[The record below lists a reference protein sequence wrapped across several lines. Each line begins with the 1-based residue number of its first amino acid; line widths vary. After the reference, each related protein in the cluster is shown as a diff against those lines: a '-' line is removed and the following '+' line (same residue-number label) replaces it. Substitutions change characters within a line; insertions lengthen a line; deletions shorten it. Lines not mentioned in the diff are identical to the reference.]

1 MNSYSNND
9 RKKHVTRETIIG
21 LGEDSI
27 RKNYYP
33 ELQDKIASLE
43 RMSSRNRTLIMAI
56 PDVLLVS
63 DAKGNITPFSTT
75 SRAVTSHAL
84 EIMRSGEIMRQLRQ
98 YVLEVAENREGE
110 TVLFEMEINDRE
122 SIFEARLHPTEM
134 DEILIIIRDMTDRVQ
149 MEQRLRRMAETDH
162 LTGLSNRRRFEEH
175 LEGLTGRKKSGTGL
189 LLFDIDGLKVINE
202 TLGHMV
208 GDQVIVSVA
217 SLIRDQFLEKALTAR
232 IGGNEFGVLLLG
244 CDLIEIE
251 DCIEVFKHKLR
262 IFNELDQA
270 HLVDVSYGYA
280 YQGEG
285 VVDGRL
291 LYQEADN
298 NLYQHKL
305 LKEKSSKSGLVK
317 TLMKT
322 LEAKDYITEGHADR
336 MTVLAEK
343 LGSAIGFSQS
353 QLDRIR
359 LLTKFH
365 DLGKVGIPDSILKKP
380 GALNKEEWQVMK
392 THTMIGERIAST
404 MPELKEISRLILRHH
419 EYWDGTGY
427 PSQIKGE
434 KIPIEC
440 RVLSIVDAYDA
451 MTNERPYRKAITME
465 EALAEIKRCAGT
477 QFDPN
482 LTPIFDR
489 VCREYEGQESDK
501 REATS

>member
-1 MNSYSNND
+1 MSSYSNND
-9 RKKHVTRETIIG
+9 HKKNVTREAIIG

-63 DAKGNITPFSTT
+63 DSKGNITPFSTT
-75 SRAVTSHAL
+75 SRTVTSRAL
-84 EIMRSGEIMRQLRQ
+84 EILRSGEIMKQLRQ
-98 YVLEVAENREGE
+98 YVMEVVETGEGQ
-110 TVLFEMEINDRE
+110 TVLFEMKNNDSG
-122 SIFEARLHPTEM
+122 SIFEARLHLTEL
-134 DEILIIIRDMTDRVQ
+134 DEILIIIRDMTERIQ
-149 MEQRLRRMAETDH
+149 LEHRLRNMAETDH
-162 LTGLSNRRRFEEH
+162 LTGLNNRRCFEEH
-175 LEGLTGRKKSGTGL
+175 LTEVTGKKKVGTGL
-189 LLFDIDGLKVINE
+189 LLFDIDGLKFINE
-202 TLGHMV
+202 TLGHIA

-217 SLIRDQFLEKALTAR
+217 DLIQAQFGEKGFTAR
-232 IGGNEFGVLLLG
+232 IGGNEFGVLIFVYEMAEIEG
-244 CDLIEIE
+244 LIERFK
-251 DCIEVFKHKLR
+251 DQLRVF
-262 IFNELDQA
+262 NQQDQA

-280 YQGEG
+280 FQGEG
-285 VVDGRL
+285 IINGRL

-305 LKEKSSKSGLVK
+305 LKEKSSKSGLVR

-336 MTVLAEK
+336 MSALAER
-343 LGSAIGFSQS
+343 LGTAVGFSHS
-353 QLDRIR
+353 QIDKIR

-380 GALNKEEWQVMK
+380 GPLTTDEWQVMK

-404 MPELKEISRLILRHH
+404 TPALKEISRLILRHH

-434 KIPIEC
+434 NIPIEC

-451 MTNERPYRKAITME
+451 MTNDRPYRKGVSME
-465 EALAEIKRCAGT
+465 AALREIQRCAGT

-482 LTPIFDR
+482 LVPIFDQ
-489 VCREYEGQESDK
+489 VCREYEGK
-501 REATS
+501 G